1 MCIVGM
7 PERNILT
14 ITYRECIVRWVTGD
28 EKFQKLLSS
37 IDTYFNI
44 IWRYG
49 CAKKPIVCIMPYF
62 GLPYNFLIHKDV

>member
-37 IDTYFNI
+37 IDTYFDI
-44 IWRYG
+44 IYLEVW
-49 CAKKPIVCIMPYF
+49 VCQEANRLHYAIFWPPLQF
-62 GLPYNFLIHKDV
+62 FNS